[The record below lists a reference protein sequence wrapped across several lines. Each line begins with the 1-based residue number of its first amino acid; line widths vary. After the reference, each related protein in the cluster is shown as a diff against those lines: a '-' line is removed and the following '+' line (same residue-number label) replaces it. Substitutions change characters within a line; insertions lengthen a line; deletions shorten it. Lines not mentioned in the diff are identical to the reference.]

1 MRKSCS
7 SKMILLHRDS
17 ALSETMEN
25 TPHSYIGRA
34 LVYLSATALGL
45 SCVSTLAQTLG
56 ERKVTEIVRTT
67 TPPNLDGNL
76 DDATW
81 VGATMIEDLHQFVP
95 VDHGVPSEESTF
107 YITYDDDNLYVGA
120 RLLDSDAD
128 QIAARQLIQ
137 GQSVNVDDR
146 IEIVIDPFNNMRA
159 GYKFELNPNGVRRDG
174 VYVGPERVNS
184 DWDGIWDAEASI
196 DDQGWSAEIIIPFK
210 TLNFDPNNTDWGF
223 TVGRSIPRKKERMA
237 WTSYNREVNPGSTGI
252 LTGFSDIQQGKG
264 LDIVPSI
271 SSSSSRNF
279 VTSVDDTQV
288 DPSLD
293 VFYNFTPN
301 LTGVL
306 TFNTDFSA
314 TEVDDRQVNLSRFS
328 NFFPEKR
335 DFFLQ
340 DVDIFSFGPSAG
352 GGPNRGRNGMPF
364 FSRRIGLS
372 NRGQPVD
379 LDVGAKL
386 TGRAGPFN
394 IGVLGVAQDGY
405 EGRNGFVDDSELFVA
420 RVAANILEQSSIGM
434 IVTDGNPRS
443 NLENSVAGV
452 DFRYRKNLDSALG
465 RTLEGAVWYQESDTE
480 GITARQSTYGFEL
493 DSSASEGFFGKVE
506 YEILEENYNPALGFV
521 NRSNFE
527 RRRAFGGYRYR
538 PRGHPWLRT
547 NQIFGSLQEY
557 HNAQTG
563 ALETRNLFFRP
574 FRVENH
580 RGDRYSIQFQ
590 DNQEVLTEPFEIS
603 DGNVI
608 APGDYSFSAYS
619 LEFDAAGE
627 RTVAPKISVGQGD
640 FYNGTKSEAEIG
652 VDWRPNSRWFVG
664 ASYEY
669 NDIELP
675 TGNFETRL
683 IQLRANIAFNVRW
696 SWVNLVQYDN
706 VSDTVGINSRLRWN
720 PRAGENLYI
729 VWNQE
734 SDSPA
739 AFAHLQSRLST
750 FSVKYSRTFRF

>member
-1 MRKSCS
+1 
-7 SKMILLHRDS
+7 
-17 ALSETMEN
+17 MEN
-25 TPHSYIGRA
+25 TLFNFLGRM
-34 LVYLSATALGL
+34 LVYLPAVALGL
-45 SCVSTLAQTLG
+45 SSMSTLAQTLG

-67 TPPNLDGNL
+67 TPPNLDGTL
-76 DDATW
+76 DDAAW
-81 VGATMIEDLHQFVP
+81 VGATMIEDLHQFDP

-174 VYVGPERVNS
+174 IYDGPERVNS
-184 DWDGIWDAEASI
+184 DWDGIWDAEATV
-196 DDQGWSAEIIIPFK
+196 DEYGWTAEIAIPFK
-210 TLNFDPNNTDWGF
+210 SLNFDPNNTDWGF
-223 TVGRSIPRKKERMA
+223 SVGRSIPRKKERIA
-237 WTSYNREVNPGSTGI
+237 WTSYNRALNPSSTGI
-252 LTGFSDIQQGKG
+252 LSGLSDIQQGKG
-264 LDIVPSI
+264 LDIIPSI

-279 VTSVDDTQV
+279 VTSVDDTQT

-293 VFYNFTPN
+293 MFYNFTPN

-340 DVDIFSFGPSAG
+340 DVDIFSFGPRG
-352 GGPNRGRNGMPF
+352 GFGRGRNGMPF

-372 NRGQPVD
+372 DRGQPVD

-386 TGRAGPFN
+386 SGRAGPFN
-394 IGVLGVAQDGY
+394 VGVLGVKQDGY
-405 EGRNGFVDDSELFVA
+405 QGRNEFVNDSELFVA
-420 RVAANILEQSSIGM
+420 RVAANVLAQSSVGM

-443 NLENSVAGV
+443 NLDNSVAGL
-452 DFRYRKNLDSALG
+452 DFRYRNSNLPSG
-465 RTLEGAVWYQESDTE
+465 REIEGAVWYQESDTE
-480 GITARQSTYGFEL
+480 GLTARQSTYGFDF
-493 DSSASEGFFGKVE
+493 DSSASEGFYGNIG
-506 YEILEENYNPALGFV
+506 YEVLEENFNPALGFV

-527 RRRAFGGYRYR
+527 RRRVSGGYRYR

-547 NQIFGSLQEY
+547 NQIFVSLQEY
-557 HNAQTG
+557 HHAQTG
-563 ALETRNLFFRP
+563 ALETKSLFLRP
-574 FRVENH
+574 FRVQNH

-590 DNQEVLTEPFEIS
+590 DNREVLTEPFEIS

-608 APGDYSFSAYS
+608 APGDYSFSGYS

-627 RTVAPKISVGQGD
+627 RMVAPKISVGQGD

-675 TGNFETRL
+675 TGDFVTRL
-683 IQLRANIAFNVRW
+683 IQLRANLAFNVRW

-734 SDSPA
+734 SDSPT
-739 AFAHLQSRLST
+739 AFAHLESRLST
-750 FSVKYSRTFRF
+750 LSVKYSRTFRF